1 MKKIISFLL
10 VLLISSSLV
19 ACKNYADKE
28 FEDVYVKATK
38 DRWIENSENN
48 KNSQH
53 CDKSYY
59 YERSKILSNEINKLK
74 SFKERE
80 FQDKKLKKILI
91 EYISIVTEEKKL
103 SDLGFEDK
111 FKPKDVGFEDL
122 LWIKRVKIYKTLH
135 DDYKF
140 PLDDKEYKAILDD
153 YNKHIKLNKER
164 STPLA
169 NEQKKEYS
177 NDISFDNLI
186 ENEEKLLDK
195 KIILKGE
202 VGSVHLDAND
212 LYFNFYVNG
221 DYDDNMFIFYKK
233 DILSRN
239 IKEGDSITC
248 YIDYSGLTAAN
259 TPNDT
264 LIQIP
269 EGWARYIEF
278 K

>member
-1 MKKIISFLL
+1 
-10 VLLISSSLV
+10 
-19 ACKNYADKE
+19 
-28 FEDVYVKATK
+28 
-38 DRWIENSENN
+38 
-48 KNSQH
+48 
-53 CDKSYY
+53 
-59 YERSKILSNEINKLK
+59 LK